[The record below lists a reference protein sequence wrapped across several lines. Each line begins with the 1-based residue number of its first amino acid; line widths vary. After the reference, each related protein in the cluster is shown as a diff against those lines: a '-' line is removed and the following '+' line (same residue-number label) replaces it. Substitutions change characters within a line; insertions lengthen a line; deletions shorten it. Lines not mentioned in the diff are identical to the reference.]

1 MTSSNSRGPTLD
13 DTQWTQVQ
21 ALVGTLDDQQL
32 SWLSGFLA
40 GIVQGRRGSAAA
52 GAGAAAGSGT
62 PAAAPAGGA
71 APAALPL
78 TSGIAAP
85 AGRLEATSMTSEPSM
100 LDAVTEKRI
109 GSPNVTTLLTPAGFS
124 PIPGGGT
131 PTHPARVDWRT
142 FVWKT

>member
-85 AGRLEATSMTSEPSM
+85 AGPQQDESPGPQQPPASVRAIRVYDSRTAART
-100 LDAVTEKRI
+100 
-109 GSPNVTTLLTPAGFS
+109 GSWV
-124 PIPGGGT
+124 
-131 PTHPARVDWRT
+131 V
-142 FVWKT
+142 